1 MSEQPDAS
9 SPWRPIHA
17 PGMAEPI
24 GYSNAILSEG
34 GRRLTLAGQIDMGPD
49 GKVVNPGDLGAQAAG
64 AFKNIARLLK
74 EAGARPEHLVRM
86 RIFVV
91 DIDDYKARTKDI
103 GRAYRE
109 HFGRWFPAMTLV
121 QIVKLYDDCALIE
134 VESEAVIPD

>member
-24 GYSNAILSEG
+24 GYANAILSEG

-49 GKVVNPGDLGAQAAG
+49 GEVVNPGDLGAQAAG
-64 AFKNIARLLK
+64 AFKNIARLLE
-74 EAGARPEHLVRM
+74 EAGARPQHLVRM

-91 DIDDYKARTKDI
+91 DINDYKARAKDI

-121 QIVKLYDDCALIE
+121 QIVKLYDDGALIE